1 MLVQHID
8 GFLNHL
14 RVEKSASSM
23 TLISYRTDLAQFF
36 DFLRETNS
44 LPSGPISHDFF
55 NHKTVRDYLT
65 FLQKSG
71 FSRSTM
77 ARKLAALRS
86 FVKYLC
92 REEVLGGNPIAAVST
107 PKQEKKL
114 PRFLY
119 PAEIEALLDAPDT
132 SNISGIRDRAILEL
146 LYATG
151 IRVSELV
158 ELNLVN
164 ISMNDGFIKVLGKG
178 NKERIVP
185 MGEPACRALDQYYQK
200 SRPVFARKAGRDQK
214 AVFLNKF
221 GGRLTARSV
230 RNILNKYVEEVALN
244 QKVSPHMLRHSF
256 ATHLLDNGADLR
268 SVQELLGHVKLST
281 TQVYTHVTKERLK
294 SVHKKSH
301 PRR

>member
-55 NHKTVRDYLT
+55 NHRSVRDYLT

-92 REEVLGGNPIAAVST
+92 REEVLSGNPIAAVST

-119 PAEIEALLDAPDT
+119 PAEIEALLDAPDIN
-132 SNISGIRDRAILEL
+132 NISGVRDRAILEM

-158 ELNLVN
+158 ELNL
-164 ISMNDGFIKVLGKG
+164 ISISLNDGFIKVLGKG

-185 MGEPACRALDQYYQK
+185 MGDPACQALSQYYQK
-200 SRPVFARKAGRDQK
+200 SRPIFARKAARDQK

-230 RNILNKYVEEVALN
+230 RNILNKYVDEVALN

-294 SVHKKSH
+294 SVHKKTH